1 MWSQMRLVC
10 LCAGLGLIIS
20 YADFKTGPFFQFS
33 YFFAIPVGI
42 ASWYGGR
49 LTGLIFAVAMPALQ
63 SGYFFPA
70 WIREFG
76 AAVLVINLAMQ
87 ILTFAA
93 FSELLRRIA
102 SARRFRTHILECVPV
117 GMWVLDRKGRLAHAN
132 PEGLEIWGGQPVAE
146 HGEPVDQSRIWK
158 YGSGS
163 PVAAQDRP
171 AARALHQGDFTKNQV
186 FDIQRP
192 DGTLRTILGS
202 AVPVLDEKGRI
213 EGAVVVNQDITEAKK
228 LEREREDLILSL
240 EEARKNIKILS
251 GLLPICASCKK
262 IRNDRGSWEQMEQY
276 IRSHSEAEFSHG
288 ICPECMKRDYPE
300 YAGLIDTP

>member
-1 MWSQMRLVC
+1 MWKQIRLVC
-10 LCAGLGLIIS
+10 ICAGMGLIIS

-49 LTGLIFAVAMPALQ
+49 ITGLTFAVLMPSLQ
-63 SGYFFPA
+63 TAYFLAA
-70 WIREFG
+70 WITEFG
-76 AAVLVINLAMQ
+76 STVILVNLVMQ
-87 ILTFAA
+87 ILA
-93 FSELLRRIA
+93 FSAFAEMLRRIA
-102 SARRFRTHILECVPV
+102 SARRFRRHILECVPV
-117 GMWVLDRKGRLAHAN
+117 GMWVLDRKGRLVHTN
-132 PEGLEIWGGQPVAE
+132 PEGLEIWGGRPIEDQDPS
-146 HGEPVDQSRIWK
+146 GQSRIWRH
-158 YGSGS
+158 GSGS
-163 PVAAQDRP
+163 PVTVQERP
-171 AARALHQGDFTKNQV
+171 VVRALRHGDFTKNQV

-192 DGTLRTILGS
+192 DGSRRTISGS

-213 EGAVVVNQDITEAKK
+213 EGAVVVNQDITEAKR
-228 LEREREDLILSL
+228 LEREREELIHSL

-300 YAGLIDTP
+300 YAGLIELK

>member
-1 MWSQMRLVC
+1 MWKQMRLVC
-10 LCAGLGLIIS
+10 ICAVMGLIIS

-49 LTGLIFAVAMPALQ
+49 ITGLTFAVLMPSLQ
-63 SGYFFPA
+63 SAYFLHA
-70 WIREFG
+70 WIAEFG
-76 AAVLVINLAMQ
+76 STVLLVNLVMQ
-87 ILTFAA
+87 ILA
-93 FSELLRRIA
+93 FSAFAELLRRIA

-117 GMWVLDRKGRLAHAN
+117 GMWVLDRRGRLAHAN
-132 PEGLEIWGGQPVAE
+132 PEGLEIWGGRPME
-146 HGEPVDQSRIWK
+146 DQQSGGPSRIWRH
-158 YGSGS
+158 GSDS
-163 PVAAQDRP
+163 PVAAQERP
-171 AARALHQGDFTKNQV
+171 VVRALRHGDFTKNQV
-186 FDIQRP
+186 FDIQQP
-192 DGTLRTILGS
+192 DGSRRTILGS

-213 EGAVVVNQDITEAKK
+213 EGAVVVNQDITEAKR
-228 LEREREDLILSL
+228 LEREREDLIHSL

-300 YAGLIDTP
+300 YAGLIGPQ